1 MSRAGGS
8 RPPESDGDFR
18 QHQDLDPAPRFAGFD
33 EFTDVAVLVVTFNS
47 ERHIA
52 RLLTS
57 LRKEA
62 KDQSIKVI
70 VADNS
75 PTPWTLDSISEHED
89 VLAFSTGGNIGYG
102 AAINAALKRAGEAGS
117 YLVLNPDLRVQR
129 GAVLALRRRMAVTG
143 AGVAVPQLLDE
154 DGTIYPSLRREP
166 SLSRALGDALMGS
179 KVPRRPGWLSEI
191 DYSAVSYRHPHPI
204 DWATGAALLI
214 RSDVAGRVG
223 RWDES
228 YFLYSEETDFM
239 RRVRANGFSIW
250 FEPSAKMVHARGGSG
265 SSPSL
270 QALLGANRIR
280 YVRKFH
286 PVAYAHA
293 FRAVVVFSAMLRAPL
308 PGQRRILALVARESR
323 WKELP
328 CASAFPASE
337 DAPDEIPYGA
347 IIIPAHNEIAVLGRT
362 LEALSLPLA
371 SGRVEVIVACNG
383 CTDGT
388 EKLARSV
395 AGVRVIEV
403 ANASKVAALNA
414 GDCATSLWPR
424 LYLDADIELPLPALS
439 ATLKALSGEQGL
451 LCARPAFRY
460 DTGGASWLVKAYYR
474 ARNRLPQSSASMW
487 GAGVYGLSRTGH
499 QRLGNFPD
507 VSGDDCFVDRLF
519 EGRERAV
526 LDCLPV
532 TVRTPRSSKAL
543 FLTLKRV
550 YRGNSELGKLPGST
564 RRTVTEL
571 VASVHGPASAL
582 DALVYS
588 GFALAGR
595 LVPCTVRAWE
605 RDESSRV
612 T

>member
-1 MSRAGGS
+1 MSRAGSS
-8 RPPESDGDFR
+8 RPKESDGEFR
-18 QHQDLDPAPRFAGFD
+18 QHQDLDTWPRFAGID
-33 EFTDVAVLVVTFNS
+33 EFADVAVLVVTFNS
-47 ERHIA
+47 ERDID

-57 LRKEA
+57 LRQEA
-62 KDQSIKVI
+62 QDQSMKVI

-75 PTPWTLDSISEHED
+75 PTPWTLDSISQHED
-89 VLAFSTGGNIGYG
+89 VLAFSTGGNFGYA

-129 GAVLALRRRMAVTG
+129 GAVLALRRRMAVAG
-143 AGVAVPQLLDE
+143 AGVVVPRLLDE
-154 DGTIYPSLRREP
+154 DGTVYPSLRREP
-166 SLSRALGDALMGS
+166 SLSRALGDALLGS
-179 KVPRRPGWLSEI
+179 KVPGRPGWLSEI
-191 DYSAVSYRHPHPI
+191 DYAAASYRHSHPI

-223 RWDES
+223 GWDER

-239 RRVRANGFSIW
+239 RRVRAGGFSIW

-265 SSPSL
+265 SSPL
-270 QALLGANRIR
+270 LDALLGANRIR

-286 PVAYAHA
+286 PVAYARA
-293 FRAVVVFSAMLRAPL
+293 FRAVVVFSALLRAPL
-308 PGQRRILALVARESR
+308 SGRRRIFGLIARESR

-328 CASAFPASE
+328 HAAAFPALE
-337 DAPDEIPYGA
+337 DGPDVIPYGA
-347 IIIPAHNEIAVLGRT
+347 IIIPAHNEVAVLRRT
-362 LEALSLPLA
+362 LEALTLPLA
-371 SGRVEVIVACNG
+371 SGRVEVIVVCNG

-395 AGVRVIEV
+395 AGVLVVEV

-424 LYLDADIELPLPALS
+424 LYLDADIELPVPALS

-460 DTGGASWLVKAYYR
+460 DTDGASWLVKAYYR

-499 QRLGNFPD
+499 QRLGKFPD
-507 VSGDDCFVDRLF
+507 VSGDDCLVDRLF
-519 EGRERAV
+519 EGKERAV
-526 LDCLPV
+526 VDCLPV

-543 FLTLKRV
+543 LMTLKRV
-550 YRGNSELGKLPGST
+550 YRGNSELGELPGST
-564 RRTVTEL
+564 QRTVTEL
-571 VASVHGPASAL
+571 AASVHSPASAL
-582 DALVYS
+582 DALVYT

-595 LVPCTVRAWE
+595 LAPRPVRAWE